1 MPYRSNASRSYQFAE
16 AQTSTSESITGGSP
30 SLAKLRSRSRQL
42 FATDSSWYDTAK
54 RPGRASP
61 TVSLMRF
68 TPRLNPVAVEL
79 SVLHSSR
86 P

>member
-1 MPYRSNASRSYQFAE
+1 M
-16 AQTSTSESITGGSP
+16 STSESITGGSP
-30 SLAKLRSRSRQL
+30 SLVKLRRRRRQL
-42 FATDSSWYDTAK
+42 FATDNSWYVTAK
-54 RPGRASP
+54 RPGRDSP

-68 TPRLNPVAVEL
+68 TPRLKPVAVEL